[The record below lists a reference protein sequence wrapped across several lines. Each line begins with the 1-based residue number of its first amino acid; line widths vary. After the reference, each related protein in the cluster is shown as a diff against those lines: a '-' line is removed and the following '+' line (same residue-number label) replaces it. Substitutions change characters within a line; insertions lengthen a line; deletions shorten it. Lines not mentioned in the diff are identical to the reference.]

1 MTSTDEQRLELR
13 GAEATEALGEDL
25 AQQVRGDW
33 FHVELHGSLGS
44 GKTTLVRGMLRA
56 FGVEGHI
63 RSPTFTLVETYEARG
78 YTILHCDF
86 FRLKDQSEVADL
98 DLAAHGD
105 KLVTLVEWP
114 EVGKPVLPPPSVRV
128 HLTVDPQHLET
139 LRYAEIETAL
149 DVISERSDQSAT
161 SSR

>member
-1 MTSTDEQRLELR
+1 MASSDIQRLELR
-13 GAEATEALGEDL
+13 GAKATEVLGEDL
-25 AQQVRGDW
+25 ARQVTGDW
-33 FHVELHGSLGS
+33 FHVELHGSLGA

-56 FGVEGHI
+56 LGVEGHI

-149 DVISERSDQSAT
+149 DAT
-161 SSR
+161 SEAPDRPVASRL